1 MRAAVSTRYGP
12 PEVVQV
18 VDDAPEPEV
27 APDDLLVRVHVTT
40 VNRTDSA
47 YRRAY
52 PFVIRSVSGWRGP
65 KVAVWGTEYAGVVE
79 RVGAQVT
86 RFAPG
91 DRVFGYAEP
100 RFGAHAEL
108 VAVAESSFVAPV
120 PDGVDLRHAA
130 AATEGGHYALSS
142 IRRAGVQPGDR
153 VLVHGA
159 TGAIGSAAV
168 QLLVDLGAHV
178 IATAPTA
185 HVELVRGLGA
195 APRRRLRGRGL
206 HPHRRDRRRR
216 ARPGRQEH
224 LRGVPPAA
232 HPGRRLRVERP
243 RAVRAEPRAAPG
255 HPHWGGAAGSS
266 SRSRR
271 PHPRC
276 SSTSVPAWRAEP
288 SGRCSTPRPTRSQDI
303 VQAYRY
309 VETGQ
314 KLGNVVITVTD
325 PTDPDPESVRGVPG
339 QPPEHPLA
347 GRTRA
352 VGQVRVRRMTMR
364 GILLATASVV
374 PTTEK
379 PAFSNIERVPTNAI
393 VVSIRPCGSTGC
405 ASTAGAPL
413 AAA

>member
-52 PFVIRSVSGWRGP
+52 PFFIRAVSGWRHP
-65 KVAVWGTEYAGVVE
+65 KVSVWGTEYAGVVE
-79 RVGAQVT
+79 RVGPDVT

-91 DRVFGYAEP
+91 DRVFGYAEG

-108 VAVAESSFVAPV
+108 VAVAESALVATV

-130 AATEGGHYALSS
+130 AATEGAHYALSS
-142 IRRAGVQPGDR
+142 IRRAGVKPGDR

-168 QLLVDLGAHV
+168 QLLADLGAHV

-195 APRRRLRGRGL
+195 DRVVDFQTEDFTQIDETVDVVLDMVGKSTFGACRRLLTPGGVYLSSDLGPYAQNLALPLATKLGRGRRVVF
-206 HPHRRDRRRR
+206 PF
-216 ARPGRQEH
+216 PSTSPEVVEH
-224 LRGVPPAA
+224 LRSRLESGAFSPLLDPA
-232 HPGRRLRVERP
+232 PFRLD
-243 RAVRAEPRAAPG
+243 
-255 HPHWGGAAGSS
+255 
-266 SRSRR
+266 
-271 PHPRC
+271 
-276 SSTSVPAWRAEP
+276 
-288 SGRCSTPRPTRSQDI
+288 DI
-303 VQAYRY
+303 VAAYHY

-314 KLGNVVITVTD
+314 KLGNVVVTVQE
-325 PTDPDPESVRGVPG
+325 P
-339 QPPEHPLA
+339 
-347 GRTRA
+347 
-352 VGQVRVRRMTMR
+352 
-364 GILLATASVV
+364 
-374 PTTEK
+374 
-379 PAFSNIERVPTNAI
+379 
-393 VVSIRPCGSTGC
+393 
-405 ASTAGAPL
+405 
-413 AAA
+413 